1 MFGSALSI
9 FGILI
14 ALVVIVGVVRSVKII
29 AQARAGVVERL
40 GKYRVTLDPG
50 PHLVIPFIDNVR
62 YTVDLREQVVSFP
75 PQDAITEDNLV
86 VQIDTVI
93 YFKVID
99 PVDATYSVSS
109 YVDAIHQLTSTT
121 LRNIIGGMTLEHA
134 LTSRDQ
140 INTTLSGQLDV
151 ATGKWGIKVGRVEL
165 KAIDPPASIIDAME
179 KQTRADRD
187 KRAIILTAEGD
198 RQSAILSAEGDKQ
211 SAILKA
217 EGERQAQIL
226 SAQADRQSAILRAQ
240 GEGQAIQTVFQS
252 IHDGNPDQKLLT
264 YQYLQTLPQI
274 AQGENASTWIIPA
287 ELTRALNGI
296 GAAIG
301 DIPVDSG
308 GSKVRVDLD
317 EPIAD
322 DIEESSEDTTNA
334 VEEALE
340 AAKEAAGPGGVS
352 GSAASQEEGPSPTA
366 TDTPDPQS
374 RQSPATPEGGDEPDG
389 GTSSAGPD
397 QTPDQ

>member
-9 FGILI
+9 IGILV
-14 ALVVIVGVVRSVKII
+14 ALVVIVGVVRAVRIVP
-29 AQARAGVVERL
+29 QARAGVVERL
-40 GKYRVTLDPG
+40 GKYRTTLDPG
-50 PHLVIPFIDNVR
+50 PHLIIPFIDQMR
-62 YTVDLREQVVSFP
+62 YTIDLREQVVSFP

-86 VQIDTVI
+86 VQIDTVV

-99 PVDATYSVSS
+99 PVAATYAISS
-109 YVDAIHQLTSTT
+109 YVDAIHQLSSTT

-151 ATGKWGIKVGRVEL
+151 ATGKWGIKVSRVEL

-187 KRAIILTAEGD
+187 KRAIILTAEGE
-198 RQSAILSAEGDKQ
+198 RQSAILSAEGEKQ

-226 SAQADRQSAILRAQ
+226 NAQADRQSAILRAQ

-252 IHDGNPDQKLLT
+252 IHDGNADQKLLT
-264 YQYLQTLPQI
+264 YQYLQTLPKI
-274 AQGENASTWIIPA
+274 AQGENASTWVIPA
-287 ELTRALNGI
+287 ELTKALGGI
-296 GAAIG
+296 GSAIG
-301 DIPVDSG
+301 DIPVDGG

-317 EPIAD
+317 EPVAD
-322 DIEESSEDTTNA
+322 DVAPDESTTHA

-340 AAKEAAGPGGVS
+340 AAKEAAAPGMAGSGQDGQDQPAAGPGES
-352 GSAASQEEGPSPTA
+352 GSDQ
-366 TDTPDPQS
+366 
-374 RQSPATPEGGDEPDG
+374 
-389 GTSSAGPD
+389 AGPAGSG
-397 QTPDQ
+397 PAEES